1 MRKMLVFAERNG
13 KEIVRDPISVAFGL
27 GFPVVLLLLLSLIN
41 RSIPAEAGM
50 RLFEIDTLAP
60 GVAVFGLSFL
70 SLFSAMLISKDRCS
84 AFVTRLYIS
93 PMRGRDYIFGYLL
106 PLIPIAVAQLAVCF
120 LTAVPLGLTPRWN
133 IALCILLDLPI
144 IMVYISIGL
153 LCGTFLSDKAVG
165 GICGA
170 LLTNLSA
177 WLSGTWFSLDL
188 VGGAFKTVAYLL
200 PFANA
205 VDAGRLVLAGDYAAA
220 LPYLG
225 VVSAWA
231 VGLTAL
237 SVFLFAKKRKE

>member
-1 MRKMLVFAERNG
+1 MRKMLFFAGRNA
-13 KEIVRDPISVAFGL
+13 KEIIRDPISVVFGL

-41 RSIPAEAGM
+41 RSIPTEAGM
-50 RLFEIDTLAP
+50 SLYEIDTLTP
-60 GVAVFGLSFL
+60 GIAIFGLSFL
-70 SLFSAMLISKDRCS
+70 SLFSAMLISKDRYS

-93 PMRGRDYIFGYLL
+93 PMRGRDYIFGYIL
-106 PLIPIAVAQLAVCF
+106 PLIPIALVQLVVCF
-120 LTAVPLGLTPRWN
+120 LAALPLGLTPSAN
-133 IALCILLDLPI
+133 IPLCILLDLPI

-188 VGGAFKTVAYLL
+188 VGGTFKTVAYIL

-205 VDAGRLVLAGDYAAA
+205 VDVGRYALSGDFTAA

-225 VVSAWA
+225 NVTAWA
-231 VGLTAL
+231 IGLTVL
-237 SVFLFAKKRKE
+237 SVILFARKRKV